1 LQQKNYPDIPYR
13 VIDLLLLLSGNLFEA
28 NIDRVIPENNVLIEN
43 QSKSKDANY
52 QEIEMDDIDVC
63 IFNIL
68 IYIYICISIYKL
80 LEEWGK
86 FESSSSDD
94 EIIDE

>member
-1 LQQKNYPDIPYR
+1 MQQKNYPDIPYR

-68 IYIYICISIYKL
+68 IYIYVYKL

-94 EIIDE
+94 ETIDE

>member
-1 LQQKNYPDIPYR
+1 
-13 VIDLLLLLSGNLFEA
+13 
-28 NIDRVIPENNVLIEN
+28 
-43 QSKSKDANY
+43 
-52 QEIEMDDIDVC
+52 MDDIDVC

-68 IYIYICISIYKL
+68 IYIYKL
-80 LEEWGK
+80 IEEWGK